1 MGALLIGL
9 QNHVF
14 DEHTRTL
21 QIYWSDRDV
30 IAWLAANS
38 DDDHLKKVHRT
49 AEQNAV
55 KMEVVSGS
63 VHDEKALFEE
73 DDDDD
78 EIVLGR
84 TSAKESPEAPPVVE
98 TSKQRLLSMTKVEPI
113 FEGLKTPAAGHK
125 IQEIKELMSV
135 PVRIFY
141 AFPRFFLLMPK
152 PSGHCY
158 GRFDQESPSH
168 QGLQR
173 QPLRQNERQE
183 ELNIPH
189 PTACF
194 PIPRYSFPVVLLSWL
209 RYSRIVDPSRPP
221 RGVLGSFPN
230 ISLFVFPILILV
242 SYKLKRRA
250 SHSLLPF
257 SYGCFFLANSLGSPL
272 PSLPCGSLDAVGLL
286 CSFSFSVHNIRLT
299 PRPLTLLQ
307 SVLYIQSTDAPSFPF
322 PVVH

>member
-1 MGALLIGL
+1 MRKSWGTLLIGP

-21 QIYWSDRDV
+21 QIYWSNKDV
-30 IAWLAANS
+30 IGWLADNS

-78 EIVLGR
+78 EIVIGR
-84 TSAKESPEAPPVVE
+84 TNARESPEAPPTVG
-98 TSKQRLLSMTKVEPI
+98 TSTQRFLSMAKVEPV

-135 PVRIFY
+135 PVCIFY
-141 AFPRFFLLMPK
+141 HSLQFFVLMLK
-152 PSGHCY
+152 QSGHCDC
-158 GRFDQESPSH
+158 RFDQEPTGH

-183 ELNIPH
+183 ELNVSH
-189 PTACF
+189 PNACF
-194 PIPRYSFPVVLLSWL
+194 TIPRYSFPVVLLSSL
-209 RYSRIVDPSRPP
+209 SYSRIVSPSCP
-221 RGVLGSFPN
+221 LQEE
-230 ISLFVFPILILV
+230 
-242 SYKLKRRA
+242 YWA
-250 SHSLLPF
+250 SS
-257 SYGCFFLANSLGSPL
+257 
-272 PSLPCGSLDAVGLL
+272 
-286 CSFSFSVHNIRLT
+286 
-299 PRPLTLLQ
+299 
-307 SVLYIQSTDAPSFPF
+307 
-322 PVVH
+322 